1 MKRNPRKKKGR
12 GKSKAYRARKYHKS
26 RTSKHRAR
34 KYKILKGTMYLNPRR
49 RSRRG
54 LGKLLGGK
62 GGLMMDALYILGGFL
77 GARILG
83 NFLKRFV
90 KDETLSSVLVAG
102 IASFLPFKFAMK
114 DKLAI
119 GAIVNAGLTV
129 ANKFLPAQIQNTLS
143 MPIAATG
150 MYGLGFTEVVDGY
163 IPPEANVGGWLPAEA
178 DQTGQIPVE
187 ETGDTGEE

>member
-1 MKRNPRKKKGR
+1 MKKNPRRKKAR
-12 GKSKAYRARKYHKS
+12 RHSKSHRAKHARRHTGSRKHKS
-26 RTSKHRAR
+26 R
-34 KYKILKGTMYLNPRR
+34 KYRIVRGTMYLNPRR
-49 RSRRG
+49 GSRRG

-62 GGLMMDALYILGGFL
+62 GGLVMDSLYILGGFL

-129 ANKFLPAQIQNTLS
+129 ANKFLPANIQNTLS
-143 MPIAATG
+143 MPINATG

-163 IPPEANVGGWLPAEA
+163 LPPEAVGGYIPNEA
-178 DQTGQIPVE
+178 IGQIPVE